1 MSNTKT
7 PKRKSAAGNYMKI
20 NSYLKKLKPSIAYIQ
35 FFWVFFPPHP
45 RLPSFYNKLKPVL
58 TPRMSPSHRGT
69 FPLQSS
75 YIPMGAEN
83 CGQAKLKKLRKLF

>member
-35 FFWVFFPPHP
+35 FFFGFFSLPTPGSPH
-45 RLPSFYNKLKPVL
+45 SI
-58 TPRMSPSHRGT
+58 TS
-69 FPLQSS
+69 
-75 YIPMGAEN
+75 
-83 CGQAKLKKLRKLF
+83 